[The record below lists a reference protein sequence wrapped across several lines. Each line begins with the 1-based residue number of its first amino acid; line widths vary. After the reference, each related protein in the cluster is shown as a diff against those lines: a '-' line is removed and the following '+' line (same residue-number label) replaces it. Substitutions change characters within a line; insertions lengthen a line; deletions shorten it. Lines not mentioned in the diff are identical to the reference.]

1 MTTSRSRQGTDKS
14 TPTATVGKSAAAIS
28 SIASSEGAGSSSS
41 QEIKCP
47 VCNEPFPDGKL
58 VELHLNSTHYAAD
71 ASTSPDS
78 TNIFASI
85 KNLLVSQKTGGG
97 GVGGSSGGS
106 MMISTSNNKGK
117 AAMIL
122 QDVIQGKDIFE
133 LNENDPGLL
142 LNGLSDLEYDEFINL
157 PLHVKQGD
165 LGHWIKKSHWQS
177 GTDVC
182 CIDGCGLALG
192 LVNGRGN
199 CYRYVYV
206 EVEYLIISYQRCGSE
221 VCNDHYRFQAKLS
234 IMANFDPVNGI
245 WARICLK
252 CNGSKYGY
260 RQTLGVLRIRT
271 SSFKE
276 MRSISVAKVLMEV
289 NKTETRLQKV
299 RVMIFFLSGVG

>member
-1 MTTSRSRQGTDKS
+1 MATSRSRQGTAKS

-28 SIASSEGAGSSSS
+28 SLASSEGAGSSRN

-85 KNLLVSQKTGGG
+85 KNLLVPQKTVG
-97 GVGGSSGGS
+97 GGSS
-106 MMISTSNNKGK
+106 MMLSTSNNKGK
-117 AAMIL
+117 ATMIL

-177 GTDVC
+177 GTEIC

-199 CYRYVYV
+199 CYR
-206 EVEYLIISYQRCGSE
+206 
-221 VCNDHYRFQAKLS
+221 
-234 IMANFDPVNGI
+234 
-245 WARICLK
+245 
-252 CNGSKYGY
+252 
-260 RQTLGVLRIRT
+260 
-271 SSFKE
+271 
-276 MRSISVAKVLMEV
+276 
-289 NKTETRLQKV
+289 
-299 RVMIFFLSGVG
+299 